1 MLLEFKLYDMGTL
14 DLIAF
19 EQQYVVICEHDYD
32 GNYFWSVVPVEIGE
46 DAFAQAGEMYD
57 FNTVHLHVL

>member
-1 MLLEFKLYDMGTL
+1 MGTL